1 MTSFRVRLR
10 NTPPSPKVNVS
21 KTSLTVC
28 VRPSKASQL
37 RSAPV
42 AKMRQPMIINSM
54 QICYRGGKKLHLG
67 STLPMQILLRNFNPI
82 VRLKINF
89 RGVMGDLKEMGPISV
104 PQGYRFDR
112 LNPLQVLYMT

>member
-1 MTSFRVRLR
+1 LCPTKQGFTIAVCTSRKNATANDNKQHANLL
-10 NTPPSPKVNVS
+10 PW
-21 KTSLTVC
+21 
-28 VRPSKASQL
+28 
-37 RSAPV
+37 
-42 AKMRQPMIINSM
+42 
-54 QICYRGGKKLHLG
+54 GKKTAFG